1 MIRKLI
7 NLEKLSSYS
16 PDGLVALGL
25 DSEAFQFS
33 TALGDRGDSQKFN
46 GYPLYTYT
54 LYSIRYISLR

>member
-16 PDGLVALGL
+16 PDGLAALGL
-25 DSEAFQFS
+25 DSKAFQFS
-33 TALGDRGDSQKFN
+33 TALGDWGDSQKFN

-54 LYSIRYISLR
+54 LYSISYISLH